1 MFWGQHQ
8 KWGVGLEGNL
18 QRVPQK
24 GRSGGRRREGGSEGW
39 WRGGRS
45 YIRKRCTFPVAFAAE
60 KGKAKTEKRRP
71 KEGNAVLCKLS

>member
-1 MFWGQHQ
+1 MFWGRGST
-8 KWGVGLEGNL
+8 KSG
-18 QRVPQK
+18 
-24 GRSGGRRREGGSEGW
+24 SGGNREFAKSPPKGKEWGRREGGW
-39 WRGGRS
+39 WRGGRG